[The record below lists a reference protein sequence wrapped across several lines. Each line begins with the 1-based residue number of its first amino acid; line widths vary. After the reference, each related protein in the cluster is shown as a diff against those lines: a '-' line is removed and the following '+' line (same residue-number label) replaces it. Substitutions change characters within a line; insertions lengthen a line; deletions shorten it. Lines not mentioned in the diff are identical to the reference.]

1 MKSPCR
7 KVGKKNVW
15 KLYYLNNFSKT
26 LLKIMFTKYFCETE
40 ILLKSKDNRITDKC
54 IRLY

>member
-15 KLYYLNNFSKT
+15 KLYYLHNFSKT